1 MSVSSMAFTDAVTS
15 TEHGD
20 HTVGE
25 ITTESMLLYKQL
37 LPSIIHF
44 FFFSSFF
51 PEARYSPKV

>member
-20 HTVGE
+20 HNVGE
-25 ITTESMLLYKQL
+25 ITIESMLLYKQL

-44 FFFSSFF
+44 FFPSSFL
-51 PEARYSPKV
+51 PQAQYSPKV